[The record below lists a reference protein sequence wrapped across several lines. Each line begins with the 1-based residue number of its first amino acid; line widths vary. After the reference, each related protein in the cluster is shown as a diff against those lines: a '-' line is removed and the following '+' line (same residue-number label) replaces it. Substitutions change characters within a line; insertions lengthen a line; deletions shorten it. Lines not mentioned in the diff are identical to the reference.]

1 MGNIRLRM
9 AGTGNAFAKTF
20 FNNNAMIESPNHRFM
35 IDFGQTA
42 PLSLH
47 QMNIPLNQVNDVLIT
62 HLHSDHHGGLEE
74 LAFQSMFRYGHDNG
88 KIRLWIAHD
97 LVGPLWENTLK
108 GGLSFGNGGTVTLD
122 SYFEVRLM
130 EEGRTYS
137 ITDEL
142 SVELVSTP
150 HIPGKPNYALFINGD
165 IFYSGDTVFNRP
177 LLDHAI
183 RDRKCRI
190 LLHECQLEG
199 EGAVHTELAELLTLP
214 EDVQARIKLM
224 HYEDVMPN
232 YIGKTGAMQFL
243 EQHRYYD
250 L

>member
-42 PLSLH
+42 PLALH
-47 QMNIPLNQVNDVLIT
+47 QLDVPMNEINDVLIT
-62 HLHSDHHGGLEE
+62 HLHSDHCGGLEE
-74 LAFQSMFRYGHDNG
+74 LAFQSMFRYGHHNG
-88 KIRLWIAHD
+88 KIRLWLAED
-97 LVGPLWENTLK
+97 LLDPLWENTLK
-108 GGLSFGNGGTVTLD
+108 GGLSFEHAGMVSLD
-122 SYFEVRLM
+122 HFFDVRLM
-130 EEGRTYS
+130 QEGRVYA
-137 ITDEL
+137 ITDGL
-142 SVELVSTP
+142 RIELVSTP
-150 HIPGKPNYALFINGD
+150 HIPGKPNYGLFINEH

-183 RDRKCRI
+183 RDRKCRV

-199 EGAVHTELAELLTLP
+199 DGAVHTTLAELLTLP
-214 EDVQARIKLM
+214 DDVQARIKLM

-232 YIGKTGAMQFL
+232 YIGKTGSMQFL
-243 EQHRYYD
+243 EQHRLYD